1 MTSSPERR
9 HDLDWLRVLGVL
21 LLVPFHVA
29 LIFVL
34 KPFTIMY
41 IRDVV
46 NSPAL
51 STTTGFIHMWHM
63 PMLFT
68 ISGAATYFALNVR
81 SVGEY
86 IRERLLRLFV
96 PLCFG
101 LLTFVPLTIYIQHSD
116 VISLPEGYA
125 RFFQIDLNQLDGMN
139 GTFTPAHLWFILFLF
154 VFSLIGLPIFQ
165 WLRTEKGR
173 SVIERLGTATRH
185 PLSLIVWGVPLT
197 LAAATGIFGAMN
209 PLYYFLIFFYG
220 FVFASDI
227 RFQLVVDKLTWIMLV
242 FGIFAAVINV
252 TMPIESYAQWTPQWM
267 ALGLIYQMGRWAL
280 TLATLGLGHRF
291 LNFTNHVLRFASEA
305 AMPFYLLHMTFSVIT
320 GYFVIQLNA
329 PVVVK
334 YPLIVVVATAL
345 TLLAYELVRR
355 WNVTRLL
362 FGMKSTK
369 KNAPVSSMTTIAQ
382 NKI

>member
-34 KPFTIMY
+34 QPFTIMY

-51 STTTGFIHMWHM
+51 SITTGFIHMWHM

-68 ISGAATYFALNVR
+68 ISGAATYFALGTR
-81 SVGEY
+81 SAGEY
-86 IRERLLRLFV
+86 IRERSLRLFI
-96 PLCFG
+96 PLLFG
-101 LLTFVPLTIYIQHSD
+101 ILTFVPFTIYIQHSNKL
-116 VISLPEGYA
+116 SLQEGYA
-125 RFFQIDLNQLDGMN
+125 GFFRIDLKQLDGLN
-139 GTFTPAHLWFILFLF
+139 GAFTPAHLWFILFLF
-154 VFSLIGLPIFQ
+154 VFSLVGLPIFQ

-173 SVIERLGTATRH
+173 SLIDRLGTATRH

-197 LAAATGIFGAMN
+197 LAAATGILGAMN

-220 FVFASDI
+220 FVFASNL
-227 RFQLVVDKLTWIMLV
+227 RFQLVIDKLTWIMLV

-252 TMPIESYAQWTPQWM
+252 TMPIESYVQWTPQWM

-280 TLATLGLGHRF
+280 ILATLGLGHRF
-291 LNFTNHVLRFASEA
+291 LNFTNRVLRYASEA

-345 TLLAYELVRR
+345 TLLIYEFVRR

-369 KNAPVSSMTTIAQ
+369 KDAPISSMTTIAQ